1 MEACKRQGIDPS
13 ELTVKTLADIK
24 EMYEDTDL
32 DREGFEMMV
41 EHVEK
46 KRVEKVRQLLKER
59 ERLAEDMREGRFTM
73 SKLVINLFENNQ
85 TNRNSRHLLVKE
97 IIVQQQAQRIKS

>member
-24 EMYEDTDL
+24 EMYEDAGL
-32 DREGFEMMV
+32 DKEGFEMMV

-46 KRVEKVRQLLKER
+46 KRVEKVRLLLKER
-59 ERLAEDMREGRFTM
+59 ERLAEDLREGRCSM
-73 SKLVINLFENNQ
+73 SKLVNF
-85 TNRNSRHLLVKE
+85 NRE
-97 IIVQQQAQRIKS
+97 